1 MNKQK
6 INKIIGDG
14 NIVIPLYILKYFKK
28 LNLTMEEFMFLMYLY
43 NKQNN
48 LDFNPDTIAK
58 DLNIDIMEVMGYI
71 AVLTDKGYL
80 TLEVRNSD
88 ANVLEEVINLDN
100 FYEKISTLVINNSK
114 AEDDDND
121 ILPFIEK
128 ELGRTLNSIEIE
140 TINGWVANKINK
152 DLIKE
157 AIKIALDEGVYSLKY
172 VDRILIDFKARG
184 ISSPLD
190 LEKDKKNLSETQ
202 NEDNSY
208 LEASLEGWDWL
219 DDEEEYIEN

>member
-100 FYEKISTLVINNSK
+100 F
-114 AEDDDND
+114 A
-121 ILPFIEK
+121 
-128 ELGRTLNSIEIE
+128 LN
-140 TINGWVANKINK
+140 
-152 DLIKE
+152 L
-157 AIKIALDEGVYSLKY
+157 L
-172 VDRILIDFKARG
+172 
-184 ISSPLD
+184 
-190 LEKDKKNLSETQ
+190 
-202 NEDNSY
+202 
-208 LEASLEGWDWL
+208 
-219 DDEEEYIEN
+219 